1 MVQEIKF
8 VFLSF
13 PVLFHAAYF
22 HLEQIFFFWEEE
34 KKKKPNLEESW
45 LLSLYSSSWIGAD
58 AAKL

>member
-8 VFLSF
+8 VFLSL

-34 KKKKPNLEESW
+34 KKKKAKS
-45 LLSLYSSSWIGAD
+45 GRVM
-58 AAKL
+58 AAKLVQ